1 MRIALAVA
9 ALNKLY
15 ILTCNSKGDYL
26 TIEFLKRIY
35 TIARYK
41 FGSEEGVIMIVKKAL
56 YGLKSSGAYFRAKLA
71 RVMHGLNYQPTKG
84 NSEVW
89 LRAGTKSDGT
99 EYW

>member
-1 MRIALAVA
+1 
-9 ALNKLY
+9 
-15 ILTCNSKGDYL
+15 
-26 TIEFLKRIY
+26 
-35 TIARYK
+35 
-41 FGSEEGVIMIVKKAL
+41 MIVKKAL